1 MGCFFLSVLVPV
13 LFWVV
18 RQSGKGQLLDK
29 AGFCMDPRIQEVI
42 VSMTDDLQRDTSLAE
57 MAKSVSLSPSHFS
70 LLFKRETGESP
81 GRYLRALRRKKATEL
96 LETTWLKVKDICAMI
111 GIHDASH
118 FVRDFKQLYG
128 LSPGEYRKTEPKK
141 TFAYLNKTAGLANR
155 W

>member
-1 MGCFFLSVLVPV
+1 
-13 LFWVV
+13 
-18 RQSGKGQLLDK
+18 
-29 AGFCMDPRIQEVI
+29 
-42 VSMTDDLQRDTSLAE
+42 

-128 LSPGEYRKTEPKK
+128 LSPGEYRKQNRKK
-141 TFAYLNKTAGLANR
+141 HSRILTKR
-155 W
+155 QD